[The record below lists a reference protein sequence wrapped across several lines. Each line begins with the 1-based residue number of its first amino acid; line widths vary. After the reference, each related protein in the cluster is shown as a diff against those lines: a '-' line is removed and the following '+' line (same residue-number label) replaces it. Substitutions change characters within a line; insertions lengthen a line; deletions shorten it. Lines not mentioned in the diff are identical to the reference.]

1 MSSHQDVIAQLIGVL
16 KFNVDS
22 SGLQRFTAMMRSA
35 ERQMTQL
42 GKQADALQKKLSA
55 KMGVKIDSAGRE
67 KLAKTVRANLDRELK
82 LEQAV
87 QRTRRATFTA
97 ELAGQKLINLRQKEG
112 AAIQSQALRDKIA
125 QAVLDAKSA
134 KAEGER
140 LKVSGAV
147 LKQAQSIE
155 QHKAR
160 QARWEALLTQQQQKT
175 AILQQKQ
182 FQAMTATQRAEFAL
196 QQARIRG
203 HRAAEKFAASQE
215 AAKLRAQRL
224 DVSHAQRAQ
233 RFEWAQTRQAHW
245 EAKRNE
251 PKPFVGFGAGIA
263 LGGVAGGVAALVA
276 ALGALSDRLDKRQAG
291 ASESQTYRNIFAQ
304 VGGRNPANAERA
316 EKAFAEMTEKYG
328 MANTAETAA
337 DFRVFMLSQQAKG
350 IAMSKSLATYE
361 TQLAA
366 FRAAGMTKAQ
376 QDRAVIQLQQVRSV
390 GKADTEDVRTFSEA
404 APLIKQAIVEAWG
417 QRTGYQ
423 GSNLDG
429 AFMQSIP
436 KGGVLPADFEAGF
449 ARFVSQQQDT
459 LARQMVS
466 IDAQQTRLDNVKYL
480 QQQEINASP
489 DLLQALANRIAA
501 EKELVEALGPL
512 KQSLMDFDRGLINF
526 NSSLIRMLI
535 GHDANGDA
543 VLNAMQKDPNP
554 TPGSVGAALGP
565 RLKPASPNAQSDL
578 DERAKPGLLN
588 GLRRLFTGE
597 SVASD
602 QAKAD
607 ENRERWAGSIN
618 PVELMNFDV
627 FRIGSPD
634 LGKDPENQA
643 DESLRQFRYQPIT
656 SSDVMQAANEKVRS
670 GQFVQPAYI
679 APGDYSNTSSGK
691 SHSGNIDQSTHTDIK
706 VDVTVNA
713 LDPNGRELGN
723 AIGDAVSE
731 KVDEKLSQ
739 MLRTARAAQ
748 TEVE

>member
-16 KFNVDS
+16 KFNVDP
-22 SGLQRFTAMMRSA
+22 SGLQRFTAMMRTA

-55 KMGVKIDSAGRE
+55 KMGIKVDSAGQE

-82 LEQAV
+82 LENAV

-112 AAIQSQALRDKIA
+112 VAIQSQALRDKIA

-140 LKVSGAV
+140 LKVSGAA

-160 QARWEALLTQQQQKT
+160 QARWETLLGQQQQKT

-203 HRAAEKFAASQE
+203 HRAAEKFTASQE
-215 AAKLRAQRL
+215 AAKLHAQRL
-224 DVSHAQRAQ
+224 DVSHAQKAQ
-233 RFEWAQTRQAHW
+233 RFEWAQARQTAW
-245 EAKRNE
+245 AAKQAE
-251 PKPFVGFGAGIA
+251 PKSSTGFMGLGAGSFA
-263 LGGVAGGVAALVA
+263 LGGFAGGVAAVVA
-276 ALGALSDRLDKRQAG
+276 ALGALSDRLDKRQAD

-328 MANTAETAA
+328 MTNNAQTAA

-350 IAMSKSLATYE
+350 IAMSKSLTTYE

-366 FRAAGMTKAQ
+366 FRAAGMTKTQ

-417 QRTGYQ
+417 QRTGYK

-429 AFMQSIP
+429 AFMKSIP

-466 IDAQQTRLDNVKYL
+466 IDAQQTRLDNAKYL

-489 DLLQALANRIAA
+489 LLVKSISDRIAA
-501 EKELVEALGPL
+501 EGELVTALAPL
-512 KQSLMDFDRGLINF
+512 KQSLMDFEAGLMRANTSI
-526 NSSLIRMLI
+526 IRWMI
-535 GHDANGDA
+535 GRDSDGTVATTAMSKDA
-543 VLNAMQKDPNP
+543 NP
-554 TPGSVGAALGP
+554 TPGSVGAALGS
-565 RLKPASPNAQSDL
+565 RLKPAPLNAQGDL
-578 DERAKPGLLN
+578 EERAQPGLLN
-588 GLRRLFTGE
+588 GLRRLFTG
-597 SVASD
+597 ASLAND
-602 QAKAD
+602 QSAAKD
-607 ENRERWAGSIN
+607 NKERWAGGHIS
-618 PVELMNFDV
+618 PVQRENFDV

-634 LGKDPENQA
+634 LGKDPENTA
-643 DESLRQFRYQPIT
+643 DGKLRQFRMPEPLTAKDIMVASEQQRRQTLLP
-656 SSDVMQAANEKVRS
+656 SDWMSAEDPNNGRIIK
-670 GQFVQPAYI
+670 PAE
-679 APGDYSNTSSGK
+679 SK
-691 SHSGNIDQSTHTDIK
+691 IDQSHTE
-706 VDVTVNA
+706 VTVSVNV
-713 LDPNGRELGN
+713 
-723 AIGDAVSE
+723 DARGMDATEVKQLSAE
-731 KVDEKLSQ
+731 TFHDEFNKV
-739 MLRTARAAQ
+739 LRTVRADQ
-748 TEVE
+748 TEIE